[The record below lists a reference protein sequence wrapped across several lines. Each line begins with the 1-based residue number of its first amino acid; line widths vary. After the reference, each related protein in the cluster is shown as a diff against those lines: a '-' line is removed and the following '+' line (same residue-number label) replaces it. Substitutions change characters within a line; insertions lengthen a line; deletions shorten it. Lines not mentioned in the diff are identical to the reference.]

1 MPAKRSRRPPV
12 TTLVRRWSAV
22 VVIAT
27 VGYFYYHPLQ
37 AYFSTRSELGTTRT
51 EVAQLAAQKRDLT
64 RRLAASSSLDALARA
79 APFPTMYWVTC
90 RHLVAQVSR
99 LEADGG
105 VDRWTRAARDNA
117 VLATSLERANDEQRR
132 LRPELDAGIAG
143 ARSTGGSLKCLHAHI
158 AFALARPGY
167 ELGEGILEE
176 LGPLW
181 PRACCSE

>member
-64 RRLAASSSLDALARA
+64 RRLAASSSLDALAR
-79 APFPTMYWVTC
+79 T
-90 RHLVAQVSR
+90 
-99 LEADGG
+99 
-105 VDRWTRAARDNA
+105 ARDNA

-167 ELGEGILEE
+167 ELCDRILQE